1 MSWPWIMPWN
11 RVESVY
17 WSGILC
23 SVSGF
28 EFKVVFELRGFV
40 EKERGENRRCVR
52 VGEEWRDWCA
62 PLIDGLVGSVNAR
75 ICENNCSSL

>member
-11 RVESVY
+11 RVESGY

-23 SVSGF
+23 LVSGF